1 MTDGVEDEAPV
12 EERLERGT
20 SVDRYV
26 VLYEL
31 GSGGMGVVYAAY
43 DPQLDRKVGL
53 KLLHAN
59 SRSER
64 ARTRLLRE
72 AKAIARITHPNV
84 VTVHDV
90 GTFEGRVFVAMEYVE
105 GLTLRRWLQERK
117 RGWQETLL
125 VLQAAGRGL
134 SAAHGGDLIHRDFK
148 PDNLLVTD
156 AGRAVV
162 LDFGLARRTSSR
174 DENLESPASS
184 DDESSFRPTSDE
196 PDLTRTGAKLGTP
209 AYMAPEQHLSAP
221 TDARTDQF
229 SFCVVAWE
237 ALYGARPFAG
247 STSREA
253 RYAVL
258 KGEIL
263 EPGDSEVPPGVRR
276 VLERGLSLDPEE
288 RYYDMRTL
296 LAALSKAPRR
306 HLPRWALVGGV
317 AVFGTALVAIAVM
330 SERSADAAPCLDA
343 SHRWAGIWDEGVRAD
358 VRDAFVGSGAK
369 YAGAAW
375 GTVERTFDRYTQ
387 SWSAAHLDACEATH
401 VHHEQSQATLEL
413 RMSCL
418 RERHQAVTALA
429 REFQDADPAVVE
441 NAVDAVNG
449 LPRLV
454 ECGDLN
460 RLRSAQSIR
469 DERVD
474 PRKTALLK
482 EALVDARA
490 KESSARYAQ
499 AQAIV
504 LGVLSDAEA
513 LGADDVVAEGRL
525 RAGSIQQ
532 RRSDFGRA
540 ERSLLEAIWASQRAG
555 HRFLEAEAWV
565 RLVWITGVERF
576 EPERGHLWAEFA
588 EAALE
593 RAGGGAVLEAQLRH
607 NVGGV
612 LYTQRR
618 YEEAL
623 AEYQL
628 ALARQQDLLGESDP
642 RVATTLNHI
651 GNALMELERYDESEA
666 SCRRSLEIRERLF
679 GDQHPMVAAS
689 LNNLGELERKRHNPT
704 GALAY
709 AEASLEIV
717 GRSGGREEDVA
728 TTIAGWALREL
739 GRSEEALARF
749 ERALAMRRESDGA
762 HAPRVVDIELELA
775 RTRAALGDVDVALS
789 QVERVLEL
797 ESGRRPWVLED
808 ARKLEAEVS
817 RAVVATPAGKREHKT
832 RSDHLGG

>member
-1 MTDGVEDEAPV
+1 MTDGVEDEAPAP
-12 EERLERGT
+12 ERLERGT

-105 GLTLRRWLQERK
+105 GLTLRRWLQERN
-117 RGWQETLL
+117 RGWQEILT
-125 VLQAAGRGL
+125 VLEAAGRGL
-134 SAAHGGDLIHRDFK
+134 SAAHAGDLIHRDYK
-148 PDNLLVTD
+148 PDNVLVTD

-162 LDFGLARRTSSR
+162 LDFGLARRTSSG
-174 DENLESPASS
+174 DEQPRFADDGASSVQPS
-184 DDESSFRPTSDE
+184 DDEL
-196 PDLTRTGAKLGTP
+196 DLTRTGAKLGTP

-247 STSREA
+247 STSRET

-263 EPGDSEVPPGVRR
+263 EPGDSDVPAGVRR
-276 VLERGLSLDPEE
+276 VLERGLSLDPDD
-288 RYYDMRTL
+288 RFYDMRTL

-306 HLPRWALVGGV
+306 RLPRWALGGGV
-317 AVFGTALVAIAVM
+317 AVASAALASMAVM
-330 SERSADAAPCLDA
+330 REGSADAAPCADA
-343 SHRWAGIWDEGVRAD
+343 SERWVGVWDDAVRSD
-358 VRDAFVGSGAK
+358 VRDAFIGSGAK
-369 YAGAAW
+369 YASAAW
-375 GTVERTFDRYTQ
+375 GTVERTFDQYTDA
-387 SWSAAHLDACEATH
+387 WSSAHRDACEATH
-401 VHHEQSQATLEL
+401 VHREQSQATLEL

-418 RERHQAVTALA
+418 RERHQALSALA
-429 REFQDADPAVVE
+429 REFQDADPGVVE
-441 NAVDAVNG
+441 NAVDAANG

-454 ECGDLN
+454 DCSDLN
-460 RLRSAQSIR
+460 RLRSAHSSGDQ
-469 DERVD
+469 RVD
-474 PRKTALLK
+474 DRKTTPLR

-490 KESSARYAQ
+490 KEGSARYAQ

-532 RRSDFGRA
+532 RRSDFVRA

-565 RLVWITGVERF
+565 LLVWITGVERF
-576 EPERGHLWAEFA
+576 QPERGHLWAEFA

-623 AEYQL
+623 AEYRL
-628 ALARQQDLLGESDP
+628 ALARQQDLLGENDP

-651 GNALMELERYDESEA
+651 GNALMELERYDESEQ
-666 SCRRSLEIRERLF
+666 SCQRSLEIRERLF
-679 GDQHPMVAAS
+679 GDQHPTVAAS
-689 LNNLGELERKRHNPT
+689 LNNLGELERKRDNPE

-739 GRSEEALARF
+739 GRNEEALPRF

-762 HAPRVVDIELELA
+762 HAPRVVDVELELA
-775 RTRAALGDVDVALS
+775 RTRAALGDLDVALS
-789 QVERVLEL
+789 QVDRVLEL
-797 ESGRRPWVLED
+797 ESGRRPWVLEGAQALRAD
-808 ARKLEAEVS
+808 VLRKVEAAPS
-817 RAVVATPAGKREHKT
+817 AP
-832 RSDHLGG
+832 